1 MTLSFLS
8 NSIHLVAI
16 TPDGPLTGRN
26 FGGDHAG
33 AIEWAR
39 AQTGANVYF
48 TVNEVSP
55 TFTGTKPTKA
65 DITRARFAH
74 VDIDPP
80 ESGEWDRDAALL
92 ALMAQNPTV
101 IIDSGNGWQGLW
113 ALTHHTD
120 DIETI
125 NRGIAHALGADP
137 RIHNIDRL
145 FRVPDTTNWPN
156 AVKRAKGR
164 APQPTALI
172 LYDPSLT
179 YSPEVLLAHYP
190 APVRA
195 ARSVAEGVYDG
206 PYEEDYD
213 PPLPSNELRD
223 LLWADIAPG
232 SRSEH
237 AARVAHRMG
246 REGYSYPQI
255 LGALLNPQWPWAG
268 TIQDQADPERQARR
282 KLAGVVVWPKGEDM
296 FPDDEPRSATVVE
309 PPTVT
314 RARAIGMAPRANG
327 GFMGAGE
334 QVDHFAGCVY
344 VTSLDRILMPNGTML
359 NQSRFDAVMGG
370 YLFALDANN
379 EKTTKSAWEAF
390 LKGHNFR
397 PPIADE
403 RCFRPMLPSMSLIED
418 GNRTLVNCY
427 VPIDTPRVEGD
438 VSPFMDWLARAYP
451 DARDRA
457 ILLNYMA
464 SLVRNPGVKFFWWP
478 VLQSAEGTGKGFIM
492 SLLMYCVGRQYSHLP
507 NTSKLTR
514 KGMDF
519 NGWIENKLFL
529 GLNEIYSA
537 KRRDFLEELKTTVTD
552 SVIPIEG
559 KGIEEATLDNY
570 ANGVLF
576 TNHPDGVPITVDMR
590 RYCILYMALQTKEDI
605 LRAGMDAKYFK
616 RYWDWVNGRGEWA
629 EHGADYGYR
638 AMNHYLRTMELD
650 PTLDPAN
657 LATTAPR
664 TSSTD
669 RAIRESLGKAEQE
682 VVEAIDQEQP
692 GFKGGW
698 VSSLMLD
705 RVLKDVGANVPR
717 NKRKDMMK
725 ALGFHYHPGLHEG
738 RVNNPVL
745 PDGGKPRLYIR
756 IGHEHEGLVG
766 PTVIADQYMK
776 DQGA

>member
-1 MTLSFLS
+1 MLNFLS

-26 FGGDHAG
+26 FGGDYVG
-33 AIEWAR
+33 AMEWAR

-164 APQPTALI
+164 TPQPSSLI
-172 LYDPSLT
+172 LSEPHAFT
-179 YSPEVLLAHYP
+179 PEVLRAHYP
-190 APVRA
+190 APARA
-195 ARSVAEGVYDG
+195 PSTRNAPDMYDG
-206 PYEEDYD
+206 PYEPDFD
-213 PPLPSNELRD
+213 PPIPSDRLRD
-223 LLWADIAPG
+223 MLWADVGPG
-232 SRSEH
+232 ARSEH
-237 AARVAHRMG
+237 AAALAHLMG
-246 REGYSYPQI
+246 REGYTFPQI
-255 LGALLNPQWPWAG
+255 LGTLLNPQWPWAG

-282 KLAGVVVWPKGEDM
+282 KLMGVTVWPRGADM
-296 FPDDEPRSATVVE
+296 FPDDEPRADIVVE
-309 PPTVT
+309 PPTIT
-314 RARAIGMAPRANG
+314 RARSIGMAPRSNG

-334 QVDHFAGCVY
+334 QVDHFTGCVY
-344 VTSLDRILMPNGTML
+344 VTSLDKILVPNGTML

-403 RCFRPMLPSMSLIED
+403 RCFRPLMDPMSLIDD

-438 VSPFMDWLARAYP
+438 VSPFMDWLARCYP
-451 DARDRA
+451 NAHDRA
-457 ILLNYMA
+457 ILLNYMG
-464 SLVRNPGVKFFWWP
+464 SLVRNPGKKFFWWP
-478 VLQSAEGTGKGFIM
+478 VLQSSEGTGKGFIL
-492 SLLMYCVGRQYSHLP
+492 SLLMHCVGRQYSHLP

-576 TNHPDGVPITVDMR
+576 TNHPDGVPITTDMR

-605 LRAGMDAKYFK
+605 LAAGMNAKYFK
-616 RYWDWVNGRGEWA
+616 RFWDWARGEGEWA
-629 EHGADYGYR
+629 KHGADYGYR

-682 VVEAIDQEQP
+682 VVEAIDQEQQ

-725 ALGFHYHPGLHEG
+725 SLGFHYHPGLHEG

-745 PDGGKPRLYIR
+745 PDGGKPRLYIKV
-756 IGHEHEGLVG
+756 GHEHEGLVG